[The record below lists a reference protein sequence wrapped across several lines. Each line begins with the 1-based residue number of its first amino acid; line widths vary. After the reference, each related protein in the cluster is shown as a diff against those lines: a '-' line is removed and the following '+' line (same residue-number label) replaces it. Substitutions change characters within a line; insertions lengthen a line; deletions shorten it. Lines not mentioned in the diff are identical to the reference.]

1 MQTAPVKPNNGKMNL
16 AQRQVIEEPS
26 SPSKFRVAPDAPKKE
41 FATKRARDE
50 TGPEPVSPFKR
61 QRNCP
66 DAPKKDVPTK
76 SFVSSYV
83 EDPDEWLMDS
93 YIEQNPEP
101 RPITWAPHKKDRREV
116 LSYAD

>member
-26 SPSKFRVAPDAPKKE
+26 SPSKFRVAPDAPKK
-41 FATKRARDE
+41 
-50 TGPEPVSPFKR
+50 
-61 QRNCP
+61 
-66 DAPKKDVPTK
+66 DVPTK

-93 YIEQNPEP
+93 YIEQNPEH